1 MSPGSVEDATASLL
15 GEEDAEDEELEAA
28 ASHLNKDFYRELFG
42 GGVPG
47 SSEAAGGPGLGG
59 GPPALEALLG
69 PLPTAASLG
78 ICEPVR
84 ECISSQS
91 RDPSEHRGTGG
102 WTGGGQA
109 MSRATGGAASKGG
122 VARAPQLLPTPEGQQ
137 CVVSPGSPVCGPAGP
152 GPGLRPRRPSCLPW
166 GPRRHPCSS
175 VLRTLAAKP
184 WPRVTEG
191 PGAEAG
197 TPCLPFPGVRLVGSA
212 GGGQCL
218 HGQMGI
224 VHCAPVPATVAAQQ
238 GTVAPSP
245 LGKARM
251 LAVRD
256 PSSQRRQWSRPL
268 LGGPPPPLRSRH

>member
-1 MSPGSVEDATASLL
+1 MLSLRSLSTAAGEISGYQDAIEMELENSRPKAKGALASLARDGSVEDATASLL

-102 WTGGGQA
+102 WTGAGQA

-137 CVVSPGSPVCGPAGP
+137 CVVSAGSPVCGRAVLPACPGGP
-152 GPGLRPRRPSCLPW
+152 GGIP
-166 GPRRHPCSS
+166 
-175 VLRTLAAKP
+175 AA
-184 WPRVTEG
+184 
-191 PGAEAG
+191 A
-197 TPCLPFPGVRLVGSA
+197 
-212 GGGQCL
+212 
-218 HGQMGI
+218 
-224 VHCAPVPATVAAQQ
+224 
-238 GTVAPSP
+238 
-245 LGKARM
+245 
-251 LAVRD
+251 
-256 PSSQRRQWSRPL
+256 SREP
-268 LGGPPPPLRSRH
+268 

>member
-102 WTGGGQA
+102 WTGAGQA

-122 VARAPQLLPTPEGQQ
+122 VARAPQLLPTPEWWQ

-175 VLRTLAAKP
+175 VLRTLAAKVHRGARGRGWHSLP
-184 WPRVTEG
+184 ALPRC
-191 PGAEAG
+191 P
-197 TPCLPFPGVRLVGSA
+197 PCGKCWRRAVSPRPDGHRSLRPSASNGGCSA
-212 GGGQCL
+212 G
-218 HGQMGI
+218 
-224 VHCAPVPATVAAQQ
+224 
-238 GTVAPSP
+238 
-245 LGKARM
+245 
-251 LAVRD
+251 D
-256 PSSQRRQWSRPL
+256 RRP
-268 LGGPPPPLRSRH
+268 